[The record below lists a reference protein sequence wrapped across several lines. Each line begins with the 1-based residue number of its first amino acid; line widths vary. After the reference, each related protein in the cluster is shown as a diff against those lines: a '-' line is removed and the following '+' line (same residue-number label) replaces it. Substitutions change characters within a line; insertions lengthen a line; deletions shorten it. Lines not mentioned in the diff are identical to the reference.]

1 MNNLTN
7 IKYGLQHETGQ
18 NSSWKV
24 ESVKQI
30 EYEVARTDS
39 LFSEPKKYR
48 EIVGRL
54 APNGGRRLLVMDRNV
69 SEIYGERIEN
79 SFREWDT
86 SIKSVVLEADE
97 VAKNWQSVE
106 RVLVSRF

>member
-79 SFREWDT
+79 SFREWGT